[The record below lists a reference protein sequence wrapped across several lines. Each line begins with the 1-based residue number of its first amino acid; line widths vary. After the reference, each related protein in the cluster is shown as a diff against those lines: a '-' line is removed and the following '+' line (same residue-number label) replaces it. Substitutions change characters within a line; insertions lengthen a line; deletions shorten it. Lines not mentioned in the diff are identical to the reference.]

1 MDMSDPQHLPS
12 YRRAG
17 TNQMLSPWSP
27 APSSSRPRCLPR
39 PPPHQSS
46 ASRTYRRTDSPI
58 TPPSPNLQ
66 VNPPQPPP
74 SPAPSAAIKPH
85 GPWLPVAG
93 GGLCLL
99 ELFWLL
105 R

>member
-39 PPPHQSS
+39 PPPTSPLPHGL
-46 ASRTYRRTDSPI
+46 TDGQTVP
-58 TPPSPNLQ
+58 LLL
-66 VNPPQPPP
+66 PPQISKSILHSLPHPPRQVP
-74 SPAPSAAIKPH
+74 P
-85 GPWLPVAG
+85 
-93 GGLCLL
+93 
-99 ELFWLL
+99 
-105 R
+105 